1 MYILIYFFDLNT
13 AANKTIG
20 FSFQAKFRSFNL
32 ALRQAGFKIIFM
44 RSFYL
49 VLVTIFISSTS
60 EGQLNLR
67 LKKELDSIYAEDQRY
82 RELLFSDQLKGKAD
96 SIAAFYKVD
105 KKDLVNYLMTAMQKA
120 DSSNIIRVGEIIK
133 QHGYPG
139 KTLVGQPTN
148 QAAFFVL
155 QHSQSIDQY
164 LSIVKKAAEQEELLF
179 SLYAMMLDRSLMY
192 NGKEQIY
199 GTQAKGIQVTDPQT
213 GKKVFKMIIWPV
225 QDPKSVNALRKEAGF
240 KETIEEN
247 AKRLDVYYEPLTLKQ
262 VKEMQEK

>member
-1 MYILIYFFDLNT
+1 
-13 AANKTIG
+13 
-20 FSFQAKFRSFNL
+20 L

-49 VLVTIFISSTS
+49 VLVTIWFSSTS
-60 EGQLNLR
+60 VGQQQLNLS

-105 KKDLVNYLMTAMQKA
+105 KKDLVNYLMSAMQKA
-120 DSSNIIRVGEIIK
+120 DSANIVRVEEIIK

-139 KTLVGQPTN
+139 KTLVGLPTN

-155 QHSQSIDQY
+155 QHSQRIDQY
-164 LSIVKKAAEQEELLF
+164 LSIIKKAAEQEELLF

-199 GTQAKGIQVTDPQT
+199 GTQAKGIQITDQQT

-247 AKRLDVYYEPLTLKQ
+247 AKRLDVEYVHLTLKE